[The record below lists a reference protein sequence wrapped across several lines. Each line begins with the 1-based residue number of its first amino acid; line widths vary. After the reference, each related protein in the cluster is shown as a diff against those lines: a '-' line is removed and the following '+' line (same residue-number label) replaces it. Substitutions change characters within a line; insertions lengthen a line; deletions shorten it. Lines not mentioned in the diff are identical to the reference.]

1 MYHLQKAARVKSQS
15 SSRRAL
21 CMPGQVSSVCVVQN
35 NSGQSVN
42 IAVFFLVPH
51 HANTDSITIHLNK

>member
-21 CMPGQVSSVCVVQN
+21 CMPGQVSSVCVVQKK
-35 NSGQSVN
+35 QW
-42 IAVFFLVPH
+42 AVRQHCCFFLVPH
-51 HANTDSITIHLNK
+51 QANTDSITIHLNK

>member
-42 IAVFFLVPH
+42 IAVFFSRAAPSKH
-51 HANTDSITIHLNK
+51 

>member
-35 NSGQSVN
+35 NSGQTVN
-42 IAVFFLVPH
+42 IAVFFSCRAKQTLTP
-51 HANTDSITIHLNK
+51 SPFI

>member
-42 IAVFFLVPH
+42 IAVFFPRAAPSKH
-51 HANTDSITIHLNK
+51 